1 MKEQPK
7 KIDLSEIDSLTFELA
22 NKAQAEK
29 KKPEHYINNKDLQ
42 AEYLLYHETK
52 LAALEKGDP
61 PPPLTDKIGQAIL
74 SIATRRAFSRNFVGY
89 TQHWK
94 EEMIGDAIEACIK
107 YAHNYNPVKYNNPF
121 AYITQIVNNAMA
133 NRINREKTQTYI
145 KYKSFDNLQ
154 GFSGELDDNVN
165 EDDLQAMDLN
175 SDMYHNYLSF
185 IQTFEDK
192 KFKKRDTDEEESEEK
207 QGVTKFLE

>member
-1 MKEQPK
+1 MKKPQ
-7 KIDLSEIDSLTFELA
+7 KIDLSDIDSLTFELA

-29 KKPEHYINNKDLQ
+29 KKPEHYINNKELQ
-42 AEYLLYHETK
+42 EEYVKYHKMK
-52 LAALEKGDP
+52 LEALERGEG
-61 PPPLTDKIGQAIL
+61 PPPLTDAIGRAIL

-94 EEMIGDAIEACIK
+94 EEMIGDAIEACIR
-107 YAHNYNPVKYNNPF
+107 YAHNYNPEKYNNPF

-145 KYKSFDNLQ
+145 KYKAFDNLA
-154 GFSGELDDNVN
+154 GFHGELDDNVN
-165 EDDLQAMDLN
+165 EEDLQGMDIGTEVY
-175 SDMYHNYLSF
+175 SKYLAF
-185 IQTFEDK
+185 IHEFEEK
-192 KFKKRDTDEEESEEK
+192 RFKKPEKVEEEDEEN